1 MQSNINSLPGCRRVL
16 AGEIQE
22 RIKRGGRIRIQQR
35 ASQPGLANFANGQ
48 VLSLVNGVTETRFP
62 VPRLEVISNPSHF
75 TSQANIEELVP
86 IGEFFESWT
95 RIVNTT
101 KPNTSSHRETTGRII
116 CSRRK
121 EIRNSRIRNCERIER
136 IREWHTDTSGTKKRA
151 GGSVMKRVRCKRHS
165 RQGRIEK

>member
-1 MQSNINSLPGCRRVL
+1 MQSNINSLPGRRRVL

-22 RIKRGGRIRIQQR
+22 RIKRGGRICIQQR
-35 ASQPGLANFANGQ
+35 VSQPGLADFANGQ
-48 VLSLVNGVTETRFP
+48 VLSFVPGITETRFP
-62 VPRLEVISNPSHF
+62 IPCLEVISYPSHF
-75 TSQANIEELVP
+75 ASQANIKELVP

-101 KPNTSSHRETTGRII
+101 KPNTSSHRKTRAV
-116 CSRRK
+116 RK
-121 EIRNSRIRNCERIER
+121 EIRNSRIRNRERIER
-136 IREWHTDTSGTKKRA
+136 IREWHTDTGGTKKCA